1 MELFQWRGECEHLL
15 PGWSAADRVHLGEEL
30 ADCLLYLVRLSDR
43 CGIDL
48 AAAALDKMQ
57 KNRRKYPAEAAFGR
71 SDKYTAYQGA
81 GAGEAREA
89 EGGEGGEGGATASP
103 KPSATAGNP
112 VWYTARSATPPPRTS
127 PEASPRGPSPTDPRA
142 SLEAEFK
149 AAAPRGAWR
158 EALLSAAPYAAL
170 VLGTACV
177 AFSLGRRSGGR

>member
-15 PGWSAADRVHLGEEL
+15 PGWSDADRVHLGEEL

-71 SDKYTAYQGA
+71 SDKYTAYQG
-81 GAGEAREA
+81 EAREA
-89 EGGEGGEGGATASP
+89 EEREGGEGGKGAATP
-103 KPSATAGNP
+103 QPSAAASGRP
-112 VWYTARSATPPPRTS
+112 AEWFTARSASPPPRAP

-142 SLEAEFK
+142 SLEAQFR
-149 AAAPRGAWR
+149 AAAPQGAWR

-170 VLGTACV
+170 VFGTACV
-177 AFSLGRRSGGR
+177 AFSLGRRSGR